1 VAHES
6 HTSRVSG
13 RPKDDRARGYA
24 PPPRHLA
31 AFAGSIAAHALILCA
46 IVFLAARAVPQGHQW
61 VLAYV
66 IDLGAAHGVGGD
78 SGGSIPA
85 RLDPGPA
92 SPPEEA
98 TPVDAV
104 PVARTPRRARKRHR
118 MLSYSTPPVL
128 PIGASVPARADD
140 ETVRRDSST
149 AAALSSAANHSAA
162 SITNPNHAGSDG
174 GSGGKG
180 GASGVGAG
188 SGAGAG
194 DGTGGTTIVRADYDS
209 DPAPFYPSRSR
220 RRGEQGTVTL
230 HVLIAASGAVE
241 RVELI
246 ASSGFRDLDDAA
258 LETVRSRW
266 RFVPARR
273 DGIAFESWVVV
284 PIRFALTE
292 ASN

>member
-1 VAHES
+1 MAHES
-6 HTSRVSG
+6 NRSTDNRG
-13 RPKDDRARGYA
+13 DNLYRDARGYA
-24 PPPRHLA
+24 LPPRHLA
-31 AFAGSIAAHALILCA
+31 AIAGSVAAHALILCA
-46 IVFLAARAVPQGHQW
+46 IVFLAARGVPQGHQW

-66 IDLGAAHGVGGD
+66 IDLGTAHGIGGD
-78 SGGSIPA
+78 IGGSMPA

-98 TPVDAV
+98 TPIDAV
-104 PVARTPRRARKRHR
+104 PAARPKHHARRRDSVLAS
-118 MLSYSTPPVL
+118 LLPPER
-128 PIGASVPARADD
+128 PIEADSIDRADD
-140 ETVRRDSST
+140 ETMHRDSST
-149 AAALSSAANHSAA
+149 AAAPPSGANHSETAA
-162 SITNPNHAGSDG
+162 IDPNHSASEG
-174 GSGGKG
+174 GSGGQG
-180 GASGVGAG
+180 GAPGAGVGSA
-188 SGAGAG
+188 AG
-194 DGTGGTTIVRADYDS
+194 DGTGGTTIARADYDS

-220 RRGEQGTVTL
+220 RRGEQGIVTL
-230 HVLIAASGAVE
+230 HVLIAANGAVE

>member
-1 VAHES
+1 MAHES
-6 HTSRVSG
+6 NRSTDNRG
-13 RPKDDRARGYA
+13 TDARGYTL
-24 PPPRHLA
+24 PPRHLA
-31 AFAGSIAAHALILCA
+31 AIAGSIAAHALILCA
-46 IVFLAARAVPQGHQW
+46 IVFLAARVEPRGHHW

-66 IDLGAAHGVGGD
+66 IDLGAARGVGGD
-78 SGGSIPA
+78 GGGSIAA
-85 RLDPGPA
+85 RLDPGLA

-98 TPVDAV
+98 APKSPTLAPR
-104 PVARTPRRARKRHR
+104 PKHHPRRRDRLLAS
-118 MLSYSTPPVL
+118 LSPPER
-128 PIGASVPARADD
+128 PIEADSIERTDD
-140 ETVRRDSST
+140 ETTHRDSST
-149 AAALSSAANHSAA
+149 AAPPPSDANHSEGAANSNRAA
-162 SITNPNHAGSDG
+162 SAD

-180 GASGVGAG
+180 DTGGAGVG
-188 SGAGAG
+188 SGIG
-194 DGTGGTTIVRADYDS
+194 DGTGGISVARADYDS
-209 DPAPFYPSRSR
+209 DPPPLYPSRSR

-273 DGIAFESWVVV
+273 DGVAFESWVIV